1 MASSPLSVDHPAPQ
15 IVPPPR
21 PRRRFRQ
28 WHWFAGFLLIAA
40 AVSVATIWIL
50 LERAQ
55 PILRV
60 KIVET
65 LSARFHSRVDLA
77 NLHVWI
83 ANGLHVQGGGL
94 KIFGVTDPNPYDPG
108 VQPLIEIG
116 TFHFDAQLGS
126 LFRDPA
132 HIGTVYVDG
141 LTMNIPPKGE
151 RQQIGSLHRGKGKI
165 RMIVDQVVCT
175 DAKLVIN
182 TAKPGKMP
190 LEFDIRTLLMKDV
203 GPGQP
208 MPFAA
213 VLTNAKPVGDIKS
226 TGTFGPLDEQNVRDT
241 AVQGAY
247 SFTHAQLGPLKGIA
261 GVLSSEGKYSGI
273 LGRLD
278 VEGTTDTPDF
288 SLDVSGHPV
297 ALHTDFQ
304 AVVDGTDGDTYLQ
317 PVKASFLRTSFTA
330 RGKVVRVKDP
340 PGRNIE
346 LQVVLDHAFIE
357 DLLTL
362 GVKTEPA
369 ILSGPVAMTTSLSIL
384 PGQGDIASRLKLA
397 GKFHVRQGQFSN
409 DKVQGKIDS
418 LSLHSMGEPKLAT
431 KHLTVNVPSDLSGTF
446 RLGDGLLTFSGLHF
460 IIPGTRADMT
470 GQYSLDGKTF
480 DIHGKLRLD
489 AKLSQM
495 TTGWKSILLKPV
507 DPFFSKHGAG
517 TEVPFKVTGTNSEPH
532 FGLDFGHEQKQ

>member
-1 MASSPLSVDHPAPQ
+1 
-15 IVPPPR
+15 
-21 PRRRFRQ
+21 
-28 WHWFAGFLLIAA
+28 
-40 AVSVATIWIL
+40 VATAMVAAIWIL

-60 KIVET
+60 KIIDT

-77 NLHVWI
+77 DLHVWI
-83 ANGLHVQGGGL
+83 SNGVHVQGKGL
-94 KIFGVTDPNPYDPG
+94 KIFGVTDPNPYAPG

-116 TFHFDAQLGS
+116 AFHFDLQARS

-132 HIGTVYVDG
+132 HVGTVYVDG
-141 LTMNIPPKGE
+141 LSMNIPPKGE
-151 RQQIGSLHRGKGKI
+151 RQQIGNLHHGHGKV
-165 RMIVDQVVCT
+165 RMIVDQFVCT

-182 TAKPGKMP
+182 TAKPGKAP
-190 LEFDIRTLLMKDV
+190 LQFDIKSLLMKDV

-213 VLTNAKPVGDIKS
+213 VLINAKPVGDIKS
-226 TGTFGPLDEQNVRDT
+226 TGTFGPIDEQNVRDT

-247 SFTHAQLGPLKGIA
+247 SFTDAQLGPLKGIA
-261 GVLSSEGKYSGI
+261 GVLSSEGKYSGV
-273 LGRLD
+273 LGRID
-278 VEGTTDTPDF
+278 VEGSTDTPDF
-288 SLDVSGHPV
+288 SLDIAKHPV
-297 ALHTDFQ
+297 ALHTDFV
-304 AVVDGTDGDTYLQ
+304 ATVDGTDGDTYLQ
-317 PVKASFLRTSFTA
+317 PVKASFLHTSFTA
-330 RGKVVRVKDP
+330 RGKVVRMKDP
-340 PGRNIE
+340 PGHDIE
-346 LQVVLDHAFIE
+346 LDVVMDRAFIQ

-362 GVKTEPA
+362 GVKTEPP
-369 ILSGPVAMTTSLSIL
+369 ILSGPVSMTTSLSIL

-397 GKFHVRQGQFSN
+397 GKFHVREGHFSS

-418 LSLHSMGEPKLAT
+418 LSLRSMGEPKLA
-431 KHLTVNVPSDLSGTF
+431 KEHLDVNVPSDLAGTF
-446 RLGDGLLTFSGLHF
+446 RLGDGILTFSGLHF
-460 IIPGTRADMT
+460 VIPGTRADMT

-489 AKLSQM
+489 AKLSHM

-532 FGLDFGHEQKQ
+532 FGLDFGHEN

>member
-1 MASSPLSVDHPAPQ
+1 
-15 IVPPPR
+15 
-21 PRRRFRQ
+21 
-28 WHWFAGFLLIAA
+28 LLVAA
-40 AVSVATIWIL
+40 AVSVAAIWIL

-60 KIVET
+60 KIIET

-83 ANGLHVQGGGL
+83 ANGLHVQGRGL
-94 KIFGVTDPNPYDPG
+94 KIFGVTDPNPSDPG

-116 TFHFDAQLGS
+116 TFHFDTQLGR

-151 RQQIGSLHRGKGKI
+151 RQQMGSLNRGKGKI
-165 RMIVDQVVCT
+165 RMIVDQFVCT

-182 TAKPGKMP
+182 TAKPGKVP
-190 LEFDIRTLLMKDV
+190 LEFDIKTLLMKDV

-213 VLTNAKPVGDIKS
+213 VLTNAKPVGDIRS
-226 TGTFGPLDEQNVRDT
+226 TGTFGPLDQQNVRDT

-247 SFTHAQLGPLKGIA
+247 SFTNAQLGPLKGIA

-317 PVKASFLRTSFTA
+317 PVKARFLRTSFTA
-330 RGKVVRVKDP
+330 RGKVVRMKDP
-340 PGRNIE
+340 PGRDIE
-346 LQVVLDHAFIE
+346 LQVVLDHAFID

-369 ILSGPVAMTTSLSIL
+369 ILSGPVSMNTSLSIL

-397 GKFHVRQGQFSN
+397 GKFRVREGHFSN
-409 DKVQGKIDS
+409 NKLQGRIDS
-418 LSLHSMGEPKLAT
+418 LSLRSMGEAKLASEN
-431 KHLTVNVPSDLSGTF
+431 LGVNVPSDLAGTF
-446 RLGDGLLTFSGLHF
+446 RLGDGILTFSGLHF
-460 IIPGTRADMT
+460 TVPGTRADMT

-480 DIHGKLRLD
+480 DIHGKLRMD
-489 AKLSQM
+489 AKLSQL

-532 FGLDFGHEQKQ
+532 FGLDFGHDKQ

>member
-1 MASSPLSVDHPAPQ
+1 MASSPLPVDHLAPQ

-21 PRRRFRQ
+21 PRRRLRK
-28 WHWFAGFLLIAA
+28 WHWFAGFLLVGV
-40 AVSVATIWIL
+40 AVSVAAIWIL

-60 KIVET
+60 KIIET

-77 NLHVWI
+77 NMHVWI
-83 ANGLHVQGGGL
+83 ADGLHVQGQGL

-116 TFHFDAQLGS
+116 TFHFDAQLRS

-151 RQQIGSLHRGKGKI
+151 RQQMGSLNRGKGKI
-165 RMIVDQVVCT
+165 RMIVDQFVCT

-182 TAKPGKMP
+182 TSKPGKMP
-190 LEFDIRTLLMKDV
+190 LEFDIKTLLMKDV

-226 TGTFGPLDEQNVRDT
+226 TGTFGPLDQQNVRET

-247 SFTHAQLGPLKGIA
+247 SFTNAQLGPLKGIA

-317 PVKASFLRTSFTA
+317 PVKASFLHTSFTA
-330 RGKVVRVKDP
+330 RGKVVRMKDP
-340 PGRNIE
+340 PGRDIE
-346 LQVVLDHAFIE
+346 LQVVLDHAFIQ
-357 DLLTL
+357 DLLML

-397 GKFHVRQGQFSN
+397 GKFHVREGHFSN
-409 DKVQGKIDS
+409 DKLQGRIDS
-418 LSLHSMGEPKLAT
+418 LSLRSMGAPKLANE
-431 KHLTVNVPSDLSGTF
+431 HLDVNVPSDLAGTF
-446 RLGDGLLTFSGLHF
+446 RLMDGILTFSGLHF
-460 IIPGTRADMT
+460 TIPGTRADMT

-517 TEVPFKVTGTNSEPH
+517 TEVPFKVSGTHSEPH
-532 FGLDFGHEQKQ
+532 FGLDFGHEN